1 VVKNFRAYS
10 VKCQSCF
17 REVEGDPAFCNSWL
31 KDKCESRTTFSHT
44 NHIGLVLPVFLPGVY
59 KCTSCKQSYG
69 RIKGGTG
76 TEELCEQCVDAGK
89 SPGQIKMS
97 TSRELNCGVEIS
109 YSPRDLYGKN
119 YSHVRKDFIF
129 GGENWACSSTKSTY
143 DTLSGS
149 GSYPCGKKANMHI
162 KFPKGF
168 GFSNGGSTSECA
180 VFCKG
185 CAGKALELSGATSL
199 GF

>member
-1 VVKNFRAYS
+1 M
-10 VKCQSCF
+10 
-17 REVEGDPAFCNSWL
+17 
-31 KDKCESRTTFSHT
+31 
-44 NHIGLVLPVFLPGVY
+44 PVFLPGVY

-76 TEELCEQCVDAGK
+76 TEELCEQCVGAGK

-97 TSRELNCGVEIS
+97 TSRELNCGIEIS
-109 YSPRDLYGKN
+109 YSPRDLYGRN

-143 DTLSGS
+143 DTLSGR
-149 GSYPCGKKANMHI
+149 GSFPCGKKANMHI

-168 GFSNGGSTSECA
+168 GFPNGSTTSECA
-180 VFCKG
+180 ILCKG
-185 CAGKALELSGATSL
+185 CAAKASELPGTINL